1 MLNFTL
7 SKISTCT
14 VFFYGAVNMI
24 CRACMCCFALSEGG
38 VSPVQ
43 CVLPEQD
50 SLGDAQ
56 EPGGRPEPLL
66 SGESLPPPRGQ

>member
-1 MLNFTL
+1 ML
-7 SKISTCT
+7 
-14 VFFYGAVNMI
+14 
-24 CRACMCCFALSEGG
+24 FALSEGG

-66 SGESLPPPRGQ
+66 SGESLSLPRGQ